1 MLRPRTTLAAVAVG
15 VLCDT
20 LASEVGVTWL
30 TVPQRDARRSRSS
43 AASVSLEW
51 RRPVCRLQ
59 LMRPVERRRCRF
71 AGGYLPPRSI
81 DHDGHAGKRGGGG
94 ASPNSDCSYPSIS
107 ADGRYLAFATVVAG
121 DPDRALTDVVL
132 RDRVADSSRRITIA
146 PGGALSNGWSSQP
159 VVSANASV
167 VVFTSAA
174 TNLLSEPD
182 VNGPQPDI
190 YRFDV
195 GGGAI
200 ERISVDG
207 RGVQHQGGSQMASVS
222 GDGRYVVF
230 SSTAIL
236 SGPRTGSERT
246 LNQGQYPWIYLRD
259 TRPGKRHSWVVHRSL
274 TVAARWRRSAPT
286 GAPSPSLPAPRIS
299 LPAIE
304 TRSRR
309 LSL

>member
-1 MLRPRTTLAAVAVG
+1 M
-15 VLCDT
+15 
-20 LASEVGVTWL
+20 
-30 TVPQRDARRSRSS
+30 
-43 AASVSLEW
+43 
-51 RRPVCRLQ
+51 
-59 LMRPVERRRCRF
+59 
-71 AGGYLPPRSI
+71 
-81 DHDGHAGKRGGGG
+81 
-94 ASPNSDCSYPSIS
+94 
-107 ADGRYLAFATVVAG
+107 
-121 DPDRALTDVVL
+121 
-132 RDRVADSSRRITIA
+132 A

-246 LNQGQYPWIYLRD
+246 LNQGQFPGSICA
-259 TRPGKRHSWVVHRSL
+259 TPEPGKRHRGWCIGASQRWQHDGGDQRRRARHRLRFPRHESRCPRSKQGSDVFLYDVDTRAITLVSHGANGPANGVSL
-274 TVAARWRRSAPT
+274 NPAISADGRFVAFQSDGSDMACGRNCRTGMEDINLLPDVFIFDRVTGQISCLSVDVDGTWLEES
-286 GAPSPSLPAPRIS
+286 GAPAIDSSGTVVAFPSRHPISALDVLNDFDLFVRITPVAGESRAP
-299 LPAIE
+299 
-304 TRSRR
+304 
-309 LSL
+309 